1 MKRAQLLG
9 IAVAGACGLAAFL
22 LMQTIVEKPREIRT
36 EVKTNTVKVLV
47 ARNDISLGTV
57 TTDQNFRWQDY
68 PETAAPAGAVVCR
81 TGTCSTKESVSRI
94 ARVAILKDELITHA
108 KLVKLG
114 EGGVLA
120 AILPEGKRAV
130 STKITEDSAVGKLIL
145 PNDYVDVIVSRRVRS
160 RNGNEEYETET
171 LMRNIHVLA
180 IGQRIETKDGQ
191 KQADGNT
198 ATLELSAD
206 QAEQLA
212 TAKMRGEITLSLRS
226 LADINRAGEDDAGPK
241 KKNVKEAN
249 IVQIWRYGVRSRTQ
263 RVN

>member
-1 MKRAQLLG
+1 MKRAQVLG
-9 IAVAGACGLAAFL
+9 IAVAGFCGLGAFV
-22 LMQTIVEKPREIRT
+22 LMRSIVEKPREIVT
-36 EVKTNTVKVLV
+36 EVQSNTVKVLV
-47 ARNDISLGTV
+47 ARSELSLGTI
-57 TTDQNFRWQDY
+57 TTEQSFRWQDY
-68 PETAAPAGAVVCR
+68 PETAVPAVAITCR
-81 TGTCSTKESVSRI
+81 NSACSTKDNVGRI
-94 ARVAILKDELITHA
+94 ARVQVQKDELITHS

-145 PNDYVDVIVSRRVRS
+145 PNDYVDVIVSRRVRG
-160 RNGNEEYETET
+160 RNGQEEFDTET

-191 KQADGNT
+191 KQAEGNT
-198 ATLELSAD
+198 ATLELSAN
-206 QAEQLA
+206 QAEQLS

-226 LADINRAGEDDAGPK
+226 LADINRGDEDGGSK
-241 KKNVKEAN
+241 KRNMKEAN
-249 IVQIWRYGVRSRTQ
+249 EIQIWRYGVRSRAQ